1 MTLRKVAASEPTYRL
16 LALCRLTSPSIGL
29 RREPG
34 AGAREPPSADVG
46 RIWWLAPSSGE
57 KTTVS
62 IHWTLR
68 MPLIRPVG
76 FQHSATALDLGF
88 YMARRWE
95 GARG

>member
-1 MTLRKVAASEPTYRL
+1 MTLRKVAASETTYRL
-16 LALCRLTSPSIGL
+16 LTFRPIAAHSLALRH
-29 RREPG
+29 EPG